1 MSWVIFT
8 PACLPACLVTGNYNW
23 TLRRLR
29 GGADGVFRGDRTS
42 GGICSTSVS
51 VQPTGLDG
59 VDTGLLGRTVETVES
74 QEQKQFKLGLEK
86 CSQSMQCNVTNF

>member
-1 MSWVIFT
+1 MISAENIIGLFRKKRG
-8 PACLPACLVTGNYNW
+8 VTD
-23 TLRRLR
+23 
-29 GGADGVFRGDRTS
+29 GAVFSGDRTS